1 KKCYG
6 RKLAT
11 GADVDVGEAGGII
24 AAQSIGEPGTQLTRR
39 TFHTGGRAGGDITHG
54 SPRVQEWCQGRHRQG
69 QEVMSEL
76 AGTIQEI
83 KEGKDKREIVV
94 ENDSESVSYTVPY
107 NARLTVSIGD
117 EVKAGQE
124 LNEGSIDPK
133 ELLQVQG
140 VDGVQSYLLRE
151 VQRV

>member
-1 KKCYG
+1 TQELP
-6 RKLAT
+6 RIQ
-11 GADVDVGEAGGII
+11 DVLE
-24 AAQSIGEPGTQLTRR
+24 TRN
-39 TFHTGGRAGGDITHG
+39 AKEQAVI
-54 SPRVQEWCQGRHRQG
+54 
-69 QEVMSEL
+69 SEF

-107 NARLTVSIGD
+107 NARLTVSIED

-124 LNEGSIDPK
+124 LNERSIDPK

-140 VDGVQSYLLRE
+140 VDGVQTYL
-151 VQRV
+151 